1 MFEGVDYG
9 APETGLEPATRFL
22 LRQTNRKME
31 AEALE
36 TRAKAIRAKQ
46 AQRP

>member
-1 MFEGVDYG
+1 MRRPRFSTGAQILYNYG
-9 APETGLEPATRFL
+9 FL

-36 TRAKAIRAKQ
+36 TRAKPIRAKQ
-46 AQRP
+46 AQQP